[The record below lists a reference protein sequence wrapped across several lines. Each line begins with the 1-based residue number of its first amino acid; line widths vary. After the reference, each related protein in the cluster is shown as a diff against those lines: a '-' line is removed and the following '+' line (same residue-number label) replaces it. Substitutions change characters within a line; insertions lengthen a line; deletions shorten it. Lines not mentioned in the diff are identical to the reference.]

1 MKNERGITLVEL
13 LAVLAIGGI
22 ILTLL
27 TSVFISGK
35 KASDRGVTN
44 QMLQQEANYI
54 LENIRKEYLK
64 LEGDDI
70 KLEIIDNTLKMNEKV
85 ISQGY
90 SYDFII
96 DNAEDEI
103 VYPIIIKRNEPYPLK
118 LTITKANLH
127 YTVNTTLS
135 KLQ

>member
-22 ILTLL
+22 ILVLL
-27 TSVFISGK
+27 TSVFINGK
-35 KASDRGVTN
+35 KASDRSVTN

-54 LENIRKEYLK
+54 LETIRKEYLK
-64 LEGDDI
+64 LEDDDI
-70 KLEIIDNTLKMNEKV
+70 KLEIIDKTLKMNEKV

-96 DNAEDEI
+96 DNAEGEI
-103 VYPIIIKRNEPYPLK
+103 VYPIIIKRNKSFPLK
-118 LTITKANLH
+118 LTITKENLH

>member
-22 ILTLL
+22 ILVLL
-27 TSVFISGK
+27 TSVFINGK
-35 KASDRGVTN
+35 KASDRSVTN

-54 LENIRKEYLK
+54 LETIRKEYLK
-64 LEGDDI
+64 LEDDDI
-70 KLEIIDNTLKMNEKV
+70 KLEIIDKTLKMNEKV

-96 DNAEDEI
+96 DNAEGEI
-103 VYPIIIKRNEPYPLK
+103 VYPIIIKRNKSFPLK

-127 YTVNTTLS
+127 YTVNTTLG